1 MRDQFR
7 RSPTLRTAVPAATMT
22 PDKQSNGPSGKPLTP
37 SLSAAFNRSSKTPL
51 TPKLASSGGYLTPRR
66 PAYAETTS
74 PIASREDASN
84 TNYLSA
90 NVTPRSGPRNSR
102 RDGTASPPVTTSPG
116 AAYYMQ
122 QTTRSA
128 PSVSTGGHRTERSPG
143 RGNARLEPPRSLREK
158 SSLTENYHQSAS
170 SRPDSSCGSSAGSP
184 MFFRADDARS
194 SVSSFEQDSR
204 PRSYVKTTPTVAFL
218 YSNGPK
224 ENSQTDDP
232 NKALPVAKRRSTG
245 PPRPVVATKTPP
257 VLSPRLRSPQLPDS
271 NSRRSFDGHLLASPQ
286 IDDFAENKPPRWQ
299 ASSPNSPE
307 ERPSSVVGLPTP
319 HRRTISV
326 DSPHQTT
333 PHQERRRASPSLS
346 PALIPSEATAA
357 TAQTPEPRPRI
368 TSNGSSFSLEPS
380 APIPLAQSPI
390 KTDVNGQDISD
401 AAATART
408 ERKVLDLE
416 ISNSSLLAINRTL
429 ERELRKQQ
437 AELRRYRRLSRSGRL
452 SISTSLRS
460 TSGTGLSIVSETD
473 DGISEQAAVHTPEE
487 LSDSGDDESSFAD
500 DSSTAPDEKRFSLDL
515 SKHQELLVDSQKM
528 NQSLKRCLGWT
539 EELIKEGKKALEYH
553 VTVSDVELGGRVLAP
568 DEMSEIGESARGLLS
583 PSTEIPPVYSDF
595 DWEGQSESDEA

>member
-7 RSPTLRTAVPAATMT
+7 RSPTLRAAVPATMT
-22 PDKQSNGPSGKPLTP
+22 PDKQNNGPSGKPLTP

-66 PAYAETTS
+66 PAPADTAS
-74 PIASREDASN
+74 PISSREDASN
-84 TNYLSA
+84 TSYLSA

-116 AAYYMQ
+116 APYYMQ

-128 PSVSTGGHRTERSPG
+128 PSVATGGHRTERSPG
-143 RGNARLEPPRSLREK
+143 RGNVRLEPPRPLREK
-158 SSLTENYHQSAS
+158 SNSTENPHQGTS

-184 MFFRADDARS
+184 MFFHADDARS
-194 SVSSFEQDSR
+194 SVSSFEQDTR
-204 PRSYVKTTPTVAFL
+204 PRSYMKTTPTVAFL

-245 PPRPVVATKTPP
+245 PSRPVVSTKTPP
-257 VLSPRLRSPQLPDS
+257 VLSPRLRSPQLADS
-271 NSRRSFDGHLLASPQ
+271 NCRRSFDGHLLASPQ
-286 IDDFAENKPPRWQ
+286 IDDLADNKPQRQQ

-307 ERPSSVVGLPTP
+307 QRPTSVACLPTP
-319 HRRTISV
+319 HRRTTSV
-326 DSPHQTT
+326 DSLHQTT
-333 PHQERRRASPSLS
+333 PHQERQRASSSLS
-346 PALIPSEATAA
+346 PAVLLAEATTA

-368 TSNGSSFSLEPS
+368 SSNGSSFSLEPS
-380 APIPLAQSPI
+380 APIPLVQSPG
-390 KTDVNGQDISD
+390 KTDANGQDISD
-401 AAATART
+401 AAVNART
-408 ERKVLDLE
+408 ERKILDLE

-437 AELRRYRRLSRSGRL
+437 TELRRYRRLSRSGRL
-452 SISTSLRS
+452 SVPTSIRS

-473 DGISEQAAVHTPEE
+473 DGISEQASVHTPEE

-500 DSSTAPDEKRFSLDL
+500 ESSTAPDEKRFSLDL

-583 PSTEIPPVYSDF
+583 PSTEIPPVYSEF
-595 DWEGQSESDEA
+595 DWEGQSETDEA